1 MKEYSTYQKLNNMKT
16 KCNFDDVNSN
26 IGKIIQQK
34 TWKNFIQNFKN
45 ADEIFMIGN
54 GGNWAV
60 ATHGAADLTRL
71 TNKKV
76 FSLDSTCYATSLT
89 NDYGY
94 ENIFKKW
101 LETYSGKKNKS
112 LLVAFS
118 GSGNS
123 KNIIDALKWTKKQK
137 NFKQLLI
144 SGLKSTKLPK
154 DIDELSFN
162 TKYFHNAEILSLAI
176 FYEIVHQLGYK
187 CPTIKSEIVRKS
199 KK

>member
-1 MKEYSTYQKLNNMKT
+1 MKT
-16 KCNFDDVNSN
+16 LCNFDNVS
-26 IGKIIQQK
+26 IQISKIIK
-34 TWKNFIQNFKN
+34 EKSWNNFIQNFKR

-89 NDYGY
+89 NDHGY

-101 LETYSGKKNKS
+101 LEQYSSKKNKS
-112 LLVAFS
+112 LLIAFS

-123 KNIIDALKWTKKQK
+123 KNVIDALTWSKKQK
-137 NFKQLLI
+137 NFKEILI
-144 SGLKSTKLPK
+144 SGLKSTSLPK
-154 DIDELSFN
+154 NIDEVTFN

-176 FYEIVHQLGYK
+176 FYEIIYQLGYK
-187 CPTIKSEIVRKS
+187 CPTIKNEIIRKS